1 MSAGQKTASEVSM
14 DLAALGDIVER
25 FAGKKVILFGDFVAD
40 EFQFGEI
47 SRVSREAPVLILR
60 HRGTNVSP
68 GGGANAANNLAAL
81 GAKVYPITVVGE
93 DAAGNKLFEKP
104 VNPQRNSCAPH
115 AQRGTFEEFVPVS
128 PQLNK
133 IRLVIGE
140 STAAEFR
147 RGAQAA
153 PAAISFGAQ
162 LPDAPHRL
170 SLSPTGVAAAISGIS
185 YTVQAK
191 PADAP
196 HWQTLAVGLP
206 TPHAEIDVN
215 QFPGS
220 KSVEVRVMKSDGF
233 TEDEVFRDTK
243 NF

>member
-1 MSAGQKTASEVSM
+1 MATGIIKGQFAHVVGTF
-14 DLAALGDIVER
+14 DLAQRGGTIDYVTPVGTATES
-25 FAGKKVILFGDFVAD
+25 AD
-40 EFQFGEI
+40 LEDQGI
-47 SRVSREAPVLILR
+47 HL
-60 HRGTNVSP
+60 
-68 GGGANAANNLAAL
+68 
-81 GAKVYPITVVGE
+81 VGE

-128 PQLNK
+128 PRLNK